1 MNSTR
6 GGREGLEIQS
16 RSKIEVN
23 SEQILKK
30 CVLNAI
36 FLFLKMKLQ
45 KADKKR
51 ETNTMKR
58 IFPGWIYVIVL
69 KACYPAR
76 VVGGATGGGAGG
88 SCCWVN
94 NAGIIDWNYSQLIGI
109 LDPV

>member
-23 SEQILKK
+23 NEQILKK
-30 CVLNAI
+30 CVLKAI

-51 ETNTMKR
+51 ETNTVKR
-58 IFPGWIYVIVL
+58 IFPGWIYVMVL

-76 VVGGATGGGAGG
+76 VAVLQVGGRGKLLLGK
-88 SCCWVN
+88 
-94 NAGIIDWNYSQLIGI
+94 
-109 LDPV
+109 